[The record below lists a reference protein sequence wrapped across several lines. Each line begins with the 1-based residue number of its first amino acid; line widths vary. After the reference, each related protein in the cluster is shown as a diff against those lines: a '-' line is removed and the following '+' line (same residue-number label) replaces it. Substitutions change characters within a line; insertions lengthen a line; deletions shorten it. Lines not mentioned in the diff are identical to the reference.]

1 MSDKPVSDPLPELES
16 EIRDGVLY
24 LTKQNAHANYGISVA
39 VCGALGAAMDR
50 AAADAAI
57 RAVVID
63 AGGPGFHRGAVMVTE
78 LKPSLDELTDADF
91 RDLVHR
97 GQDLG
102 RKIAGLAK
110 PVIGIARAG
119 ALGGGLEQLLRC
131 DFVYTL
137 DDAQFSFPEVTLG
150 FVAAWGGT
158 QWGGRMMAMRR
169 AQEFLLLGE
178 AISGAEAAQQGL
190 VTRSFPDAGALDA
203 FVAGVL
209 ERLRYCSPA
218 SFAQTKRCLAAVWE
232 GPLGHGEAVEVEA
245 EARAMGSGDFRKAYA
260 AWRGGSVFN
269 YASDEAEPR
278 G

>member
-1 MSDKPVSDPLPELES
+1 MSETNLDLES
-16 EIRDGVLY
+16 RLDDGVLF
-24 LTKQNAHANYGISVA
+24 LTKQNEATSYGISLGIA
-39 VCGALGAAMDR
+39 RALTEAMER
-50 AAADAAI
+50 AKADDAI

-78 LKPSLDELTDADF
+78 LKPSLDELDDADF
-91 RDLVHR
+91 RDIVHR

-102 RKIAGLAK
+102 RRISALPK

-178 AISGAEAAQQGL
+178 AISGAAAAREGL
-190 VTRSFPDAGALDA
+190 VTRSFANAEALDA
-203 FVAGVL
+203 HLSSVL
-209 ERLRYCSPA
+209 ERLRYCSSA
-218 SFAQTKRCLAAVWE
+218 SFAQTKRCLSAIWE
-232 GPLGHGEAVEVEA
+232 GPLAQGEATEVDA
-245 EARAMGSGDFRKAYA
+245 EAIAMGTGDFRKAYA
-260 AWRGGSVFN
+260 AWREGQVFN
-269 YASDEAEPR
+269 YASGKAEPR
-278 G
+278 T